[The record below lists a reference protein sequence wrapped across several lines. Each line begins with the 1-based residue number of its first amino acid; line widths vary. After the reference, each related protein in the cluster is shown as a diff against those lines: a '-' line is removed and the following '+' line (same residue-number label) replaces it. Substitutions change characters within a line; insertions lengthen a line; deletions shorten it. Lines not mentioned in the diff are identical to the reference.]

1 MEDRPIDS
9 RHHVDALAGNSG
21 LDLLRRQSFSM
32 KAVPD
37 DRELF
42 VFNTVNLKD
51 RFRQIA
57 IDECQGHERSFV
69 MKGLFP

>member
-1 MEDRPIDS
+1 
-9 RHHVDALAGNSG
+9 
-21 LDLLRRQSFSM
+21 M

-42 VFNTVNLKD
+42 AFKAVNLKD